1 MFESLLNS
9 TPKAKTVTELTNY
22 LRGLIEG
29 DFVLQGV
36 WVSGEVSNMTVA
48 RSGHWYFT
56 LKDATAQL
64 RCVMWKS
71 SAVRQSVTP
80 RDGDALE
87 VYGRMTLYEARG
99 EYQLQA
105 ERVRPVGMG
114 DLYLRFEELKARLQ
128 SEGLFEEERKRPLP
142 VFPARIGIV
151 TSPDA
156 AAFHDVQNVLRRR
169 FPIGEVVLSPTP
181 VQGAEAAPQIVNAL
195 NRLNDYGDVDVI
207 MLIRGGG
214 SLEDLW
220 CFNDEKLARAV
231 VNSRIPV
238 VTGVGHEVDFTIVDF
253 VSDHRAPTPSAAAEV
268 ITQYC
273 AVDDLRDRLLDND
286 QTLEILLSDQIAE
299 RRDKLRTI
307 ERSMRYNSPEI
318 VIRNMRQQIDS
329 LDQRITRNHKA
340 YRALLHE
347 RLNARSSALRAA
359 DPQALLSRGYA
370 RVTLEDGTP
379 LRTVQSAPAGTRLHL
394 QLTDG
399 QIDAI
404 SEGITSEATSTTS
417 IPKPAS
423 KTPKPTTDSTENESE
438 NDHDQPR
445 LF

>member
-9 TPKAKTVTELTNY
+9 APKAKTVTELTEY
-22 LRGLIEG
+22 MRGLIEG
-29 DFVLQGV
+29 DFVLQGL
-36 WVSGEVSNMTVA
+36 WVTGEVSNMTLA

-56 LKDATAQL
+56 LKDQDAQL
-64 RCVMWKS
+64 RCVMWRS
-71 SAVRQSVTP
+71 AAVRQSVTP

-87 VYGRMTLYEARG
+87 IYGRMTLYPQRG

-128 SEGLFEEERKRPLP
+128 SEGLFDEERKRPLP
-142 VFPARIGIV
+142 AFPVRIGIV

-169 FPIGEVVLSPTP
+169 FPIGQVILSPTP
-181 VQGAEAAPQIVNAL
+181 VQGAEASPQIVRAL
-195 NRLNDYGDVDVI
+195 KRLNDYGDVDVI

-220 CFNDEKLARAV
+220 CFNDESLARAV
-231 VNSRIPV
+231 VDSRIPV

-273 AVDDLRDRLLDND
+273 AVEDLRDRLLDHD
-286 QTLEILLSDQIAE
+286 RTLEILLSDQIAE
-299 RRDKLRTI
+299 RRDKLSGI
-307 ERSMRYNSPEI
+307 ERAMRYNSPEI
-318 VIRNMRQQIDS
+318 TIRSLRQQIDG
-329 LDQRITRNHKA
+329 LDQRITRNHRS
-340 YRALLHE
+340 YRMLLRE

-359 DPQALLSRGYA
+359 DPRALLSRGYA
-370 RVTLEDGTP
+370 RVTLDDGTP
-379 LRTVQSAPAGTRLHL
+379 LRTVQKAPAGTRLHL
-394 QLTDG
+394 QLADG
-399 QIDAI
+399 QIDAM
-404 SEGITSEATSTTS
+404 SEGMTTETKS
-417 IPKPAS
+417 SPAPKTQ
-423 KTPKPTTDSTENESE
+423 KPKTDSNEDE

>member
-9 TPKAKTVTELTNY
+9 TPQAKTVSQLTEY

-36 WVSGEVSNMTVA
+36 WVTGEVSNMTLA

-64 RCVMWKS
+64 RCVMWR
-71 SAVRQSVTP
+71 SAASRQSVTP

-87 VYGRMTLYEARG
+87 IYGRMTLYDARG

-128 SEGLFEEERKRPLP
+128 SEGLFDEERKRQLPL
-142 VFPARIGIV
+142 FPARIGIV

-181 VQGAEAAPQIVNAL
+181 VQGADASPQIVNAL
-195 NRLNDYGDVDVI
+195 KRLNDYGDVDVI

-220 CFNDEKLARAV
+220 CFNDEALARAV
-231 VNSRIPV
+231 VESRIPV

-253 VSDHRAPTPSAAAEV
+253 VSDQRAPTPSAAAEV

-273 AVDDLRDRLLDND
+273 AVEDLSYQLTEYDQRLNLL
-286 QTLEILLSDQIAE
+286 LEDQIAE
-299 RRDKLRTI
+299 QRDKLSVI
-307 ERSMRYNSPEI
+307 ERAMRYNSPEI
-318 VIRNMRQQIDS
+318 TIRNMRQQIDS
-329 LDQRITRNHKA
+329 LDQRISRNHRS
-340 YRALLHE
+340 YRTLLRE
-347 RLNARSSALRAA
+347 RLNARTSALSAA
-359 DPQALLSRGYA
+359 DPRALLSRGYA

-379 LRTVQSAPAGTRLHL
+379 LRTVQAAPAGTRLQL
-394 QLTDG
+394 QLADG

-404 SEGITSEATSTTS
+404 SEGSVTETKSA
-417 IPKPAS
+417 PKPAPKTS
-423 KTPKPTTDSTENESE
+423 KPQTESIEDE